1 MKVKGNKIMEFMLAN
16 RHTIQSFAEAT
27 GLAPSTVGKIL
38 RSSKVNIKTLGILTD
53 VTGIPY
59 NELLEGD

>member
-1 MKVKGNKIMEFMLAN
+1 MLAN
-16 RHTIQSFAEAT
+16 RHTMQSFAEAT

-38 RSSKVNIKTLGILTD
+38 RGSKVNIKTLGILTD

-59 NELLEGD
+59 TELLEGD